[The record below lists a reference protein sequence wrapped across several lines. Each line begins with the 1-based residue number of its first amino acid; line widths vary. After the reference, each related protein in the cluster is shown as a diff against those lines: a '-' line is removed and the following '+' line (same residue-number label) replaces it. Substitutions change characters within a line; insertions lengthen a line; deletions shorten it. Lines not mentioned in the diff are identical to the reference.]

1 VSTRGWENAT
11 LNDVRDRRQPVKR
24 SKYRNVTVEINGER
38 FDSKREAAY
47 WQGLKA
53 RERNGEI
60 RHLRRQV
67 PFTLCAPQREDGKSN
82 GCVVTVAI
90 YVADFVFEES
100 APDWAGWRRKVVDAK
115 GKRTALYALK
125 KKWLEL
131 QDGIVIEEV

>member
-24 SKYRNVTVEINGER
+24 SKYRNVKVVVDGQT

-60 RHLRRQV
+60 ANLRPQV
-67 PFTLCAPQREDGKSN
+67 VFALCAPDRREKTAHFQQA
-82 GCVVTVAI
+82 VVI
-90 YVADFVFEES
+90 SYYVADFVYVE
-100 APDWAGWRRKVVDAK
+100 AGQQHVVDAK